1 MSKEGDAYA
10 QKLAA
15 YAEKHICVDPE
26 TGKPVPARLWTS
38 GMRRT
43 IETGQYI
50 RSEKLAIGGG
60 EYQPWSGDDVDGRV
74 QEWVQMRPK
83 RWEVLDEIYA
93 GICDGM
99 TYEEI
104 EEVYP
109 AEFARRKK
117 DKLAYRCVEICACST
132 TIVLLLLLLLLSRM
146 RCDSYDY
153 YATTTIHDDDGD
165 DHQLTHHH
173 PRLAGTRA
181 ASRTSTSSTAWTR

>member
-117 DKLAYRCVEICACST
+117 DKLAYRCVEKAPA
-132 TIVLLLLLLLLSRM
+132 LLLL
-146 RCDSYDY
+146 CCYCCCY
-153 YATTTIHDDDGD
+153 YYPGCAATATTTTRLLRHDDDGD